1 MSQGLRACHY
11 QCFLFAFI
19 IIYRLVGRLRS
30 TVRGL
35 VRLPIHYKHVD
46 FLGTSSVVV
55 LTSRQCNKLLFTLT
69 ISVQQAQDQ
78 EQYKY
83 KQSEWWIVK
92 GERMFYIA
100 HVPSPLDHSNRFT
113 LHPLADMLIPITTR
127 LLWEAFSHAAM
138 TAPRLRSHHST
149 TDSLWPGQ
157 VLIYTAV

>member
-1 MSQGLRACHY
+1 M
-11 QCFLFAFI
+11 
-19 IIYRLVGRLRS
+19 
-30 TVRGL
+30 RGL

-92 GERMFYIA
+92 GERMFLYSTCPQPIGPLKSLYTS
-100 HVPSPLDHSNRFT
+100 PS
-113 LHPLADMLIPITTR
+113 
-127 LLWEAFSHAAM
+127 
-138 TAPRLRSHHST
+138 
-149 TDSLWPGQ
+149 G
-157 VLIYTAV
+157 